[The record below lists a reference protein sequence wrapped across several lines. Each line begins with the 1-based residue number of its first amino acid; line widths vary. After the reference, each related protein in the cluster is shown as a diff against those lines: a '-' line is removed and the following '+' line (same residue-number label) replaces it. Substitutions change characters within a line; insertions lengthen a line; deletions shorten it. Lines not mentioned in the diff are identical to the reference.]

1 MTLSDLAGPERT
13 LRPTG
18 ERTVCGPLASLAG
31 RVVVVLAREVLVL
44 EEMVPEVLGAEVL
57 GEEVPGEEVGG
68 GVTARRRRHRLLATG
83 SERTGQQ

>member
-31 RVVVVLAREVLVL
+31 RVVVVLARDVLVL
-44 EEMVPEVLGAEVL
+44 EELVPEVAGAEVPGAEVPGAEVPGAEVL
-57 GEEVPGEEVGG
+57 VG
-68 GVTARRRRHRLLATG
+68 
-83 SERTGQQ
+83 